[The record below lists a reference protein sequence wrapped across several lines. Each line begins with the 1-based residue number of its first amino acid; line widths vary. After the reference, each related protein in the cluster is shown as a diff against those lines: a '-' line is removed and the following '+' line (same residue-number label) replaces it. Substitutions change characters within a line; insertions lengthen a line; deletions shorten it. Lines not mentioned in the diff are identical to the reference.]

1 VALQLGS
8 AKALDDITLED
19 VIANPIWLWTW
30 ETGDENTLDPLEQD
44 DAWQRPVL
52 GTRDVTAEM
61 SEPIITFRVSG
72 INVVGSGSYRPREDR
87 LFGMAVWRDGR
98 WTLLKDSALAVPLSL
113 IAVPTINGVADA
125 EFVCVDLKQDEASRV
140 R

>member
-1 VALQLGS
+1 MALQLGS

-30 ETGDENTLDPLEQD
+30 ETEDENSLEPLEQD

-72 INVVGSGSYRPREDR
+72 EVFNFND
-87 LFGMAVWRDGR
+87 D
-98 WTLLKDSALAVPLSL
+98 
-113 IAVPTINGVADA
+113 
-125 EFVCVDLKQDEASRV
+125 
-140 R
+140 